1 METIFKTSRFTRII
15 YPLIILFSVFAIIY
29 SIYFDGNILALVIF
43 LPLCILFYYQAYQKY
58 VLQDTAFAMKNGFG
72 GTSHSI
78 AWSDIEKISL
88 DKKDIRIDY
97 TKVNGMNGFLSLRDV
112 ENKDLLLELLKNT
125 LSEKHATISQ

>member
-58 VLQDTAFAMKNGFG
+58 VLQDTAFVMKNGVG

-97 TKVNGMNGFLSLRDV
+97 TKVNGMNGFLILRDV